1 MRTGTALSG
10 TLLLGAT
17 LLNNSINQAGAM
29 ADELQEREEALRGL
43 ICAHE
48 RVVRAMLSRVEFD
61 HHAVEDLT
69 ADTFALAFYRLDQ
82 LLTLGLAQQRRWLLT
97 TASYLAANHGRRQAT
112 YRRAVDRWAREP
124 LDAQLPG
131 PEVVVLEAAQSQEN
145 ADRSAALRAALA
157 SLPER
162 HREVLVLDAVG
173 HDGPAIGQR
182 LNISPG
188 AARKRL
194 MLARIALREAYADQ
208 VVPESEPEAF
218 R

>member
-1 MRTGTALSG
+1 
-10 TLLLGAT
+10 
-17 LLNNSINQAGAM
+17 M
-29 ADELQEREEALRGL
+29 ADEPREREEALRRL
-43 ICAHE
+43 ICVHE
-48 RVVRAMLSRVEFD
+48 RVVRAALSRIEFD
-61 HHAVEDLT
+61 YHAVDELT
-69 ADTFALAFYRLDQ
+69 ADTFALAYFRLEQ
-82 LLTLGLAQQRRWLLT
+82 LVPLGHAQQRGWLLK

-124 LDAQLPG
+124 FDAQLPG
-131 PEVVVLEAAQSQEN
+131 PEAAVLEAAQSEET
-145 ADRSAALRAALA
+145 ASRSAALRAALA

-162 HREVLVLDAVG
+162 HREVLVLDALG
-173 HDGPAIGQR
+173 HDGPAVGRR
-182 LNISPG
+182 LNVSPG